1 METGL
6 FEYTD
11 EVTTW
16 KDFITTPVKI
26 KRNKSNAR
34 MPERGS
40 DAAAGYDVFACL
52 DWELQIPPHQ
62 TIKIDTGLSM
72 EIPTGYWAGVFARSG
87 LATKEGLRPANCV
100 GVIDSDYRGSVIVA
114 LHNDSEEVRTIIPGE
129 KIGQLILLPCYEWSI
144 EEVNE
149 LSDTERGS
157 GGFGSTGK

>member
-6 FEYTD
+6 FEWGPDDIYWETMQ
-11 EVTTW
+11 
-16 KDFITTPVKI
+16 VKI
-26 KRNKSNAR
+26 KRNKNNAR

-72 EIPTGYWAGVFARSG
+72 EIPSGYWAGVFARSG

-100 GVIDSDYRGSVIVA
+100 GVIDSDYRGPIIVA
-114 LHNDSEEVRTIIPGE
+114 LHNDSEETRTIVPGE
-129 KIGQLILLPCYEWSI
+129 KIGQLIILPCFDWRI
-144 EEVNE
+144 QEVEE
-149 LSDTERGS
+149 LSETQRGS